1 MIQTEGKDQLIV
13 PLLFSQDY
21 DITSRTVD
29 WKDKD
34 GNSIPLMNV
43 VFDLR

>member
-13 PLLFSQDY
+13 PYLFSQDY
-21 DITSRTVD
+21 YIKEETVD